1 MCASMDLKQLRYF
14 VAIVEEGSLSRAASC
29 IGVAQPSLTQHI
41 KNLEN
46 RLGVELLVRSSR
58 GVTATEAGQTLL
70 THAKFII
77 AAVAQAKEEVRLAGN
92 EPYGKVS
99 FGLPSSVSMVLS
111 VPLAERVRLELP
123 KVNLR
128 AVEAMS
134 GFIRDWLHDQS
145 IDLGILYDVTALR
158 NMHTRLLMT
167 EDLHFYAPLNHWPLK
182 TAPGE
187 PVSLAALSS
196 VELVLPSSNHGLRA
210 LIERFCRSHGVQLNV
225 VIEMDSL
232 TQIKMLVSRG
242 SVSTILA
249 PASAQ
254 DFVDKN
260 ELASAPITD
269 PTITRPVY
277 LVRNPAR
284 VSTRADREVEN
295 MTVGVI
301 RQLVHDGIWSAR
313 LVDSDDEAK
322 K

>member
-1 MCASMDLKQLRYF
+1 MDLKQLRYF

-41 KNLEN
+41 KNLED
-46 RLGVELLVRSSR
+46 RLGVELLVRSSK
-58 GVTATEAGQTLL
+58 GVTVTEAGQTLL
-70 THAKFII
+70 THAKAIMTS
-77 AAVAQAKEEVRLAGN
+77 VEQATESVRLAGT

-111 VPLAERVRLELP
+111 VPLAERVRQDLP

-145 IDLGILYDVTALR
+145 IDLGILYDVAALR
-158 NMHTRLLMT
+158 NMQTRLLMT
-167 EDLHFYAPLNHWPLK
+167 EDLHFYAPQNHWPLK

-187 PVSLAALSS
+187 PVSLTALASI
-196 VELVLPSSNHGLRA
+196 ELVLPSSNHGLRA
-210 LIERFCRSHGVQLNV
+210 LIERFCRTHGVQLNV

-254 DFVDKN
+254 DFVDKK
-260 ELASAPITD
+260 ELSSAPITD

-295 MTVGVI
+295 MAVEVI
-301 RQLVHDGIWSAR
+301 KQLVLDGVWTAR
-313 LVDSDDEAK
+313 LVDSDEVTK
-322 K
+322 KGCQ